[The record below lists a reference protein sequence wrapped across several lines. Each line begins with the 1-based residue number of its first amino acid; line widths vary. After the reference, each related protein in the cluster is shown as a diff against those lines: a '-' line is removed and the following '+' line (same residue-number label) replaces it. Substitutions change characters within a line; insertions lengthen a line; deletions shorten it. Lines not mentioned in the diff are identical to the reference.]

1 MRILCNQRVAIIIGL
16 LFIGNATADPFIQVG
31 IDKTDIT
38 PKKAMPLWGYSS
50 RTDPFSGVYDPLYCR
65 TLVFDDGKTK
75 AAIVSLDLGRTPP
88 GHWVNTIRTH
98 AKETYGIDSLLLCAT
113 HTHAAP
119 NLGPDHA
126 PHPWIKTVVDN
137 IYLSIEKAQRHMQP
151 AVFKTGQGSV
161 DITYDRRVINEDG
174 SVMMLWDNRERKFTH
189 PVDQRIKVLQIN
201 NTQSQPIATLVHY
214 ACHPVISGNKNM
226 RVSAEI
232 PGVICAYVREQV
244 GGECLFLQGACGEI
258 NPYLAALLQQDANAY
273 AQLVEEAQKAAKE
286 VVRIVQQA
294 EPADAKE
301 YAIRYKDVPVSF
313 GFRHAVTDERLTTM
327 LRSYFSEAQW
337 QGISQPGFRMKAS
350 VSLLMLG
357 DTFAWAGFPGE
368 FFDDFQAELAD
379 DSPVAHTFFVGY
391 CNGYYAYFPTIQ
403 AAAQGGYGASWGL
416 IAEAGAGERFV
427 DKAIIGLYE
436 LLGKL

>member
-1 MRILCNQRVAIIIGL
+1 MRILYCHRATIIMAL
-16 LFIGNATADPFIQVG
+16 LFTANAPAGPFLQVG

-38 PKKAMPLWGYSS
+38 PQKAMPLWGYSS

-65 TLVFDDGKTK
+65 TLIFDDGVTK

-88 GHWVNTIRTH
+88 GHWVDTIRAH
-98 AKETYGIDSLLLCAT
+98 AKAKYGIDSLLLCAT

-137 IYLSIEKAQRHMQP
+137 IYLSIEKAQRRMQP
-151 AVFKTGQGSV
+151 ALFKTGQGSV

-174 SVMMLWDNRERKFTH
+174 SVTMLWDNHEREFTH
-189 PVDQRIKVLQIN
+189 SVDQRIKVLQIN

-232 PGVICAYVREQV
+232 PGVICSYVGEQI

-258 NPYLAALLQQDANAY
+258 NPYLAALLQQDKNAY
-273 AQLVEEAQKAAKE
+273 SQLVEEAEKAAKE
-286 VVRIVQQA
+286 IVKIIQQA
-294 EPADAKE
+294 KPTDAE
-301 YAIRYKDVPVSF
+301 DYAIRYKDVPVSF
-313 GFRHAVTDERLTTM
+313 GFRHALTDERLTKM
-327 LRSYFSEAQW
+327 LKTYFSEAQW
-337 QGISQPGFRMKAS
+337 EEISQPDYRMRTS
-350 VSLLMLG
+350 LSLLMLG

-368 FFDDFQAELAD
+368 FFDDFQVELAD
-379 DSPVAHTFFVGY
+379 HSPVAHTFFVGY

-416 IAEAGAGERFV
+416 IAEAGAGEQFV
-427 DKAIIGLYE
+427 DQAIIGLYQ
-436 LLGKL
+436 LLDKL